1 MDLQEQLVAYR
12 RELHQHPELSMQ
24 EVETTARLKKWLTE
38 QSIKV
43 LPLPLRVGLVAE
55 IEGAQPGSTI
65 AKQKG

>member
-38 QSIKV
+38 
-43 LPLPLRVGLVAE
+43 
-55 IEGAQPGSTI
+55 
-65 AKQKG
+65 